1 MLLNLMERIRVALLR
16 QVVIG
21 EQFTLDLEAGLEVLG
36 YPDDT
41 APYFVGEMI
50 STWILPPVERE
61 VNL

>member
-1 MLLNLMERIRVALLR
+1 MGRLIYDKDHS
-16 QVVIG
+16 
-21 EQFTLDLEAGLEVLG
+21 TLDLEAGLETIV

-50 STWILPPVERE
+50 STWMLPPVERE

>member
-1 MLLNLMERIRVALLR
+1 MALLR

-21 EQFTLDLEAGLEVLG
+21 EQFTLDLEAGLEVLV